1 MLNEYGQPDYRINYK
16 LRRDRAVNELL
27 GLARGLIA
35 DGVVSD
41 AEANELRLWA
51 RQNPDLCIS
60 FPGNELYHRLDAI
73 YQDGRIDGDERQEL
87 LWFLEQFAGDGE
99 PDESEGMGTT
109 SLPYDAASSQDS
121 SRRSR
126 VCGYRPFCLRR
137 EARHNGAHSES
148 RWECSSPRYAQY
160 DLPIARLHV
169 QPGLEAQLFRPK
181 DRKGRRAPRTRL
193 SNRYRVGGTLGG
205 KSALTALRTLH
216 R

>member
-109 SLPYDAASSQDS
+109 SLPLTRPAPKIVHAGAEFVVTGRFVSGVRPAITARIVNLGGSVHPRVTLNTTYLLLGSMCSRDWKHSSFGRKIEKAVELRERGYPIAIVSEEHWAAS
-121 SRRSR
+121 
-126 VCGYRPFCLRR
+126 
-137 EARHNGAHSES
+137 
-148 RWECSSPRYAQY
+148 
-160 DLPIARLHV
+160 LH
-169 QPGLEAQLFRPK
+169 
-181 DRKGRRAPRTRL
+181 
-193 SNRYRVGGTLGG
+193 
-205 KSALTALRTLH
+205 
-216 R
+216 